1 MLRNLTWGD
10 YIDCPLPERLKLG
23 FSFERNDRQ
32 LLGPGSPDRT
42 ASGAK
47 AAAGSKLISIV
58 IPTHNRLALVADAIE
73 TVRADR
79 KYNWELV
86 IFDNCSEEPLEAHVK
101 ALNDDRIRFF
111 RSDVFL
117 PVTDS
122 WNQAFSKAR
131 GDYVMLIG
139 DDDGLTPNFF
149 EEVNKLIEDFNEPDC
164 IYCSFYQF
172 FHPGVAPWQRDGYV
186 SDLRNAFFFSGRELP
201 FLLSSRDRT
210 HAVNGS
216 LQLKRNFTFN
226 MQSLIFSR
234 KLVDRLTKNGSF
246 FHTPFPDYYIANVAF
261 ALADTIVAHPRP
273 LTIAGVS
280 TRSFG
285 YTLFNNLEE
294 VGAKLLKTD
303 LQEHESFRR
312 CEAHLLPGPTYLTN
326 YVVTMQQVRDTIPAD
341 RFSQIDFKRYRRQQI
356 AHFIPTTSKGLSWLK
371 DEPARQMWRRM
382 TIAEKLW
389 ALGLSATRKKRRRS
403 FYHRMIKAVSDGGY
417 SSPQMIKNRG
427 DYTTT
432 LEVYTALKEGKL

>member
-1 MLRNLTWGD
+1 M
-10 YIDCPLPERLKLG
+10 
-23 FSFERNDRQ
+23 
-32 LLGPGSPDRT
+32 
-42 ASGAK
+42 
-47 AAAGSKLISIV
+47 
-58 IPTHNRLALVADAIE
+58 
-73 TVRADR
+73 
-79 KYNWELV
+79 
-86 IFDNCSEEPLEAHVK
+86 
-101 ALNDDRIRFF
+101 
-111 RSDVFL
+111 
-117 PVTDS
+117 TDS

-149 EEVNKLIEDFNEPDC
+149 EEVNRLIEDFNEPDC

-172 FHPGVAPWQRDGYV
+172 FYPGVAPWQRDGYV

-201 FLLSSRDRT
+201 FVLSSWDRT

-234 KLVDRLTKNGSF
+234 KLVDRLTKNGRF

-294 VGAKLLKTD
+294 VGAKILKTD

-312 CEAHLLPGPTYLTN
+312 CEAYLLPGPTLLTN

-341 RFSQIDFKRYRRQQI
+341 QFSQIDFKRYRRQQI
-356 AHFIPTTSKGLSWLK
+356 AHFIPTTSKRLSWLK
-371 DEPARQMWRRM
+371 DEPARQMWRQM

-403 FYHRMIKAVSDGGY
+403 FYHHMIKAVSDGGY